1 MDLAHF
7 RILNNE
13 MLNKDPDM
21 VIEQARLPILDI
33 KSTICMTKNSK
44 YTKQTRHI
52 PRRMNLVRNS

>member
-1 MDLAHF
+1 
-7 RILNNE
+7 